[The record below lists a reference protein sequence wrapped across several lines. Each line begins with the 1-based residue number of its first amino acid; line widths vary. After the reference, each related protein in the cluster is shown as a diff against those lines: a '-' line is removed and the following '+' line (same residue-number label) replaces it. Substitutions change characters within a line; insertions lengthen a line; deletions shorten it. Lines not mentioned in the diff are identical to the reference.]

1 MPIYNSWR
9 MPETHFGNARMIL
22 FFVRK
27 FQGEDLGVWF
37 HDHPRSN
44 PERFGLGLDS

>member
-1 MPIYNSWR
+1 VPIYNSWR

-27 FQGEDLGVWF
+27 FQGEDLGAPSF
-37 HDHPRSN
+37 
-44 PERFGLGLDS
+44 LDL

>member
-1 MPIYNSWR
+1 

-27 FQGEDLGVWF
+27 FQGEDLGWTF
-37 HDHPRSN
+37 T
-44 PERFGLGLDS
+44 LG